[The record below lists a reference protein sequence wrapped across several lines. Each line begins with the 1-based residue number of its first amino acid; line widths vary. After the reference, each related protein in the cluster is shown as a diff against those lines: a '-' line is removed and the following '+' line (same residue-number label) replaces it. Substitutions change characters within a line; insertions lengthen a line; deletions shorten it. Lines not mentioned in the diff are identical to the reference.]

1 MPLFNSSNDSARR
14 SSGDGQSNSPTRK
27 KSIFSS
33 DRNSPPQSTGS
44 GSGSGFFQRRRSS
57 SGSEGNN
64 NTKKSGFFGIGRNND
79 IENDPMYEGWP
90 SELRAVSTT
99 INYIDF
105 GLIVIAATA
114 KNLPWSAPVLSKGHS
129 QRHRLR

>member
-33 DRNSPPQSTGS
+33 DCNSPPQSTGT

-79 IENDPMYEGWP
+79 IENDP
-90 SELRAVSTT
+90 SIRAARDMVS
-99 INYIDF
+99 NAE
-105 GLIVIAATA
+105 AAEKDA
-114 KNLPWSAPVLSKGHS
+114 DRALNEAR
-129 QRHRLR
+129 QRVRLAREHVQSLEREAREE

>member
-44 GSGSGFFQRRRSS
+44 GSGSGLFQRRRSTS
-57 SGSEGNN
+57 SSEGNN

-79 IENDPMYEGWP
+79 IENDP
-90 SELRAVSTT
+90 SIRAARDMVS
-99 INYIDF
+99 NAE
-105 GLIVIAATA
+105 AAEKDA
-114 KNLPWSAPVLSKGHS
+114 DRALDEAR
-129 QRHRLR
+129 QRVKLAREHVQSLEREAREE